1 MKKLIIISIITFTN
15 CFLLNAQD
23 IEQTRSIAINY
34 YNDNDFTKSTKLL
47 ESSFFKENPTSED
60 FILIFECKGKPK

>member
-23 IEQTRSIAINY
+23 IEQTRSIGINY
-34 YNDNDFTKSTKLL
+34 YNDNDFTKSSKLL
-47 ESSFFKENPTSED
+47 ERVVFFN
-60 FILIFECKGKPK
+60 